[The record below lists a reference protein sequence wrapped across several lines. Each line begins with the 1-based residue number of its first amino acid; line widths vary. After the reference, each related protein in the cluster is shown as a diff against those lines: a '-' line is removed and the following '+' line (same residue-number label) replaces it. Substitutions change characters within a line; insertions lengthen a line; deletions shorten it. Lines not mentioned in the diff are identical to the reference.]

1 MKRLITFI
9 LSVLLL
15 CTVGAFFGCE
25 TAEVD
30 NTDYTAFLE
39 FTEIKDGDNVTG
51 YSVKSKEGS
60 TEKDIVIPAKY
71 KGKPVEIAEGAF
83 WPNDIIESV
92 VIKNGVTKMGRLA
105 FARCTKLK
113 KVTLPNSMTELAS
126 AAFSECPA
134 LEDIT
139 LPKSIKTVND
149 QVFLECTALKSI
161 TLSRKDV
168 EIQHSAFYKCE
179 NLKEV
184 YWYDELPKGVDGDG
198 YIEGTIDYEKNVCF
212 LSYPTMQLEHYVAH
226 AKWYHYSKTKPI
238 YDENDRITYYNLYW
252 HYDKN
257 GQKVKWP
264 NY

>member
-71 KGKPVEIAEGAF
+71 KGKPVEIEYSAF
-83 WPNDIIESV
+83 WGNDNIESL
-92 VIKNGVTKMGRLA
+92 VIKNGVTKMGAIA
-105 FARCTKLK
+105 FGACWKLVK
-113 KVTLPNSMTELAS
+113 ITLPNSMTELS
-126 AAFSECPA
+126 SGAFTGCTA

-139 LPKSIKTVND
+139 LPKSIKTIND
-149 QVFLECTALKSI
+149 QAFVGCTALKSI
-161 TLSRKDV
+161 TLSRENI
-168 EIQHSAFYKCE
+168 EIQFNAFYLCE

-184 YWYDELPKGVDGDG
+184 YWYEKLPEGMSGNSIIDGMVLEDG
-198 YIEGTIDYEKNVCF
+198 NDCF
-212 LSYPTMQLEHYVAH
+212 FTYH
-226 AKWYHYSKTKPI
+226 AKWYHYSDTEPV
-238 YDENDRITYYNLYW
+238 YDEDDWFTYRNLYW

-257 GQKVKWP
+257 GQKVIWDR
-264 NY
+264 N